1 MRLGIVP
8 EDEEEDEE
16 KDEDEAVNRAG
27 EDGGG

>member
-8 EDEEEDEE
+8 EDEEEGEE
-16 KDEDEAVNRAG
+16 KDEDEAGSRAG